1 VLFVSQLTFDLKNNP
16 ALDRGDFIVSKCNED
31 AIAWID
37 KWPDWPR
44 ATTGLNVFGASASG
58 KTHLGSV
65 WKNHSNAVWV
75 NDPIIDPIII
85 PEILG
90 TRSNVVIDGFDN
102 RWPGVP
108 ILHLYNLVR
117 EREGSILIITS
128 EPVSRLGV
136 MPADLASRLATLPI
150 VEIRRPDDDLIKG
163 VMNKLFR
170 DRQIMV
176 ASGVLD
182 YLLLRMERS
191 FSEALRLVNLL
202 DSVSLSENNAVT
214 LSLARK
220 MLNK

>member
-1 VLFVSQLTFDLKNNP
+1 MSQLTFDLKNNP
-16 ALDRGDFIVSKCNED
+16 ALDRDDFIVSKCNED

-37 KWPDWPR
+37 KWPDWPS
-44 ATTGLNVFGASASG
+44 ATVGLNVFGASASG

-65 WKNHSNAVWV
+65 WKNRSNAVWV
-75 NDPIIDPIII
+75 NDPIVDPIII

-117 EREGSILIITS
+117 ERGGSILIITP
-128 EPVSRLGV
+128 EPVSRLNV

-202 DSVSLSENNAVT
+202 DSTSLSENNAVT

-220 MLNK
+220 ILNK

>member
-1 VLFVSQLTFDLKNNP
+1 M
-16 ALDRGDFIVSKCNED
+16 
-31 AIAWID
+31 
-37 KWPDWPR
+37 
-44 ATTGLNVFGASASG
+44 
-58 KTHLGSV
+58 
-65 WKNHSNAVWV
+65 
-75 NDPIIDPIII
+75 
-85 PEILG
+85 
-90 TRSNVVIDGFDN
+90 
-102 RWPGVP
+102 
-108 ILHLYNLVR
+108 
-117 EREGSILIITS
+117 LIITS
-128 EPVSRLGV
+128 EPVSRLDV